1 MFALQNR
8 NRSGN
13 VSGDVHVKGV
23 LESSAE
29 PFTGVFFIIDDEEG
43 RVHGHAQRAA
53 KNAESRASIGFLR
66 EQRALLRSACPTR
79 KGIPQQPNKTANLI
93 RRQTAKL
100 ARIKIPPFSL
110 GSITRDGW
118 LSVRG
123 PTIAGGPVL

>member
-66 EQRALLRSACPTR
+66 EQRARAPQHTEPQVDFPFDRAEKKRIWSGRSP
-79 KGIPQQPNKTANLI
+79 PQ
-93 RRQTAKL
+93 L
-100 ARIKIPPFSL
+100 ARLSVPPFRL
-110 GSITRDGW
+110 Y
-118 LSVRG
+118 
-123 PTIAGGPVL
+123 